1 MADFT
6 SGFWSWYI
14 IIGAGGG
21 IVAMFWLNRWMSG
34 GARPRAGEKPKPM
47 GHVWDEDLQELSN
60 PLPKWWLNL
69 FYITLVFGIGYLVL
83 YPGMGT
89 FKGVLGWTE
98 TGQYEKEIAAADKQ
112 FNPLYEKYLKEDLK
126 ILAANP
132 EALKT
137 GARLFVNYCTG
148 CHGSDA
154 GGGPGFPNLR
164 DEDWLY
170 GGDPK
175 TIETTILNGRQ
186 GAMPAWGA
194 VLGPDGVANVAEYVL
209 SLSGR
214 SVNETVAAAGKE
226 KFMQLCVACHGPDG
240 KGNQAMGAPNL
251 TDNIW
256 LYEHRGLH
264 AARAVARLGARMRQ
278 AGSGGAGRALR
289 RLRRRFAARNRAA
302 EDGRGLGLDDA
313 AH

>member
-1 MADFT
+1 
-6 SGFWSWYI
+6 
-14 IIGAGGG
+14 
-21 IVAMFWLNRWMSG
+21 
-34 GARPRAGEKPKPM
+34 
-47 GHVWDEDLQELSN
+47 VWDEDLQELNN

-69 FYITLVFGIGYLVL
+69 FYITLVFGIGYLAL
-83 YPGMGT
+83 FPGLGT
-89 FKGVLGWTE
+89 FKGLLGWTE
-98 TGQYEKEIAAADKQ
+98 KGQYEREIAAADKQ

-126 ILAANP
+126 QLAANP

-137 GARLFVNYCTG
+137 GGRLFVNYCTG

-214 SVNETVAAAGKE
+214 SVNDTIAATGKE

-256 LYEHRGLH
+256 LYGGSKNTIMETIDKGRSGRMPAHGEFLGEAKVH
-264 AARAVARLGARMRQ
+264 LLAAYVYSLSHPIEGDRA
-278 AGSGGAGRALR
+278 
-289 RLRRRFAARNRAA
+289 
-302 EDGRGLGLDDA
+302 EK
-313 AH
+313 H